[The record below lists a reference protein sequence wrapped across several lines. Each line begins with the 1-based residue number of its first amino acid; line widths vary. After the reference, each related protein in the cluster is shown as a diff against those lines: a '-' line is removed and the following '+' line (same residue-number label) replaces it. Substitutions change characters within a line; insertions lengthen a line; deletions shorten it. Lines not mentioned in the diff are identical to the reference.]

1 MTQFEAV
8 SELLTRFFSG
18 TLGQAVFAVIKALLV
33 LLIGKVALSVGSRII
48 RRALSENNRGLH
60 VEAKKAKTLQHLL
73 TSLLRYVVYFL
84 VVATVLDTLNIVS
97 TATILASAG
106 VFGLAIGF
114 GAQSLVKDVI
124 TGFFIL
130 FEDQFSVGEY
140 VDAAGLSGTVEELG
154 LRATKIRDFS
164 GALHVIPNGSINQV
178 TNYDRG
184 NMRALVKV
192 TVAYAESA
200 ERVMA
205 VLEQAMLELREENTT
220 ITDGPCVLG
229 MSELL
234 DSGVEFLLWARS
246 TPGAQWELTRQ
257 MRRKAK
263 EALDAAGIEIPV
275 PHRVVLNRKEQ

>member
-1 MTQFEAV
+1 MTQFETIYEAI
-8 SELLTRFFSG
+8 LKFFSG
-18 TLGQAVFAVIKALLV
+18 TAGQAMLGGIKVLLV
-33 LLIGKVALSVGSRII
+33 LLIGKIILSVGSAII
-48 RRALSENNRGLH
+48 RRTFCGESRGIQF
-60 VEAKKAKTLQHLL
+60 EAKKAKTLQPLL
-73 TSLLRYVVYFL
+73 MSLLRYVVYFF
-84 VVATVLDTLNIVS
+84 VAATVLDTLNIVS

-154 LRATKIRDFS
+154 LRVTKIRDFS
-164 GALHVIPNGSINQV
+164 GALHVIPNGAISQV

-192 TVAYAESA
+192 AVAYKENT
-200 ERVMA
+200 EKVMA
-205 VLEQAMLELREENTT
+205 VLEQAMLELQEENPA
-220 ITDGPCVLG
+220 ITDGPRVLG

-246 TPGAQWELTRQ
+246 SPGAQWELARQ

-263 EALDAAGIEIPV
+263 AALDAAGIEIPF
-275 PHRVVLNRKEQ
+275 PHRVVFNRKEE